1 MSVKHASHYSALKSL
16 LSEEMRKSAST
27 LYQFSIS
34 DPTLLF
40 RNACE
45 NVGRLTEKGMISL
58 QKVKLATRT
67 DSRYSMILFTID

>member
-45 NVGRLTEKGMISL
+45 NLGRLLTQNRCQIYRE
-58 QKVKLATRT
+58 RN
-67 DSRYSMILFTID
+67 D